1 MVVMPTVVTQTARGA
16 EATPIVW
23 RTHTAVAVVTND
35 RTEDVSQFAYQTG
48 QVSYQRLD
56 VRIRRP
62 TWVRPRSA
70 GSLHEAGIPRT
81 KHGVLV
87 HWWVRRRPNAAGGA
101 RSTRRIIKRTERT
114 CSA

>member
-1 MVVMPTVVTQTARGA
+1 MVVMPTVVTHPAGGA
-16 EATPIVW
+16 VASPIVR
-23 RTHTAVAVVTND
+23 RTHTAVAVVATG

-48 QVSYQRLD
+48 QVSHQRLD

-87 HWWVRRRPNAAGGA
+87 HWRVRRRANPA
-101 RSTRRIIKRTERT
+101 RGP
-114 CSA
+114 